1 MLRISITFMAARGA
15 AQAHCWQ
22 SSPGKEQTMGDS
34 GVPGPVGSGGIYE
47 AARYGSTHVCAH
59 LLILYMSIY
68 YTHVR
73 VPMCV
78 SVCLQLLEDQETAW
92 GGKEVLEGYLRNG
105 RSHPIP
111 CENRGGTRPTM
122 CALGW

>member
-34 GVPGPVGSGGIYE
+34 GVPGPVGSEGPGGIYE
-47 AARYGSTHVCAH
+47 AARYGNKHVCAH
-59 LLILYMSIY
+59 LLILYMCIY

-73 VPMCV
+73 VFRCV
-78 SVCLQLLEDQETAW
+78 
-92 GGKEVLEGYLRNG
+92 
-105 RSHPIP
+105 
-111 CENRGGTRPTM
+111 
-122 CALGW
+122 